1 MDAIIESFRRDHH
14 EIEAVLRILECEC
27 DRFRQAERPDYELL
41 SEIVEHFRAFLG
53 QCYYPKEDLLFNLTR
68 MRTHLCDGI
77 IDDLANERAAAASSF
92 QALGDAL
99 RDILN
104 EQRVLRQTFDD
115 AARGF
120 IQHERRQMEVEERQ
134 LFPTVLSVLT
144 PADWADL
151 QTKLR
156 DQNQALRTRGLE
168 ERLQAQRRWIKREA
182 LADQAERSR

>member
-1 MDAIIESFRRDHH
+1 MDAIIESFRRDHR

-27 DRFRQAERPDYELL
+27 DRFWQAKRPDYELL
-41 SEIVEHFRAFLG
+41 SEIVDYFRSFLD
-53 QCYYPKEDLLFNLTR
+53 QCYYPKKDLLFNLTQT
-68 MRTHLCDGI
+68 RTHVCDGI
-77 IDDLANERAAAASSF
+77 IDDLAKERAAAASSLEG
-92 QALGDAL
+92 LGEAL

-115 AARGF
+115 AAHSF
-120 IQHERRQMEVEERQ
+120 IQHKRRQIEIEERQ
-134 LFPTVLSVLT
+134 LFPTVLSVMAPT
-144 PADWADL
+144 DWADL
-151 QTKLR
+151 QTKLK